1 MEYRKLTNEEIAAL
15 KEQMCIAEDWSTIE
29 VTSGFSTEYVR
40 YARFSGTV
48 RIGAFNKVFELAGG
62 IRKHSGLYDVT
73 LHNVTVGDDCC
84 IENVKNYIANYEIG
98 RNAPVDSVVS
108 LICREFRI
116 NETWLRTGEGP
127 MMHEMD
133 EDQEM
138 EDIIA
143 SLVFTNTDRAEGI
156 RAILRAYW
164 KLPEEA
170 KKAIDQLIDGMRR

>member
-1 MEYRKLTNEEIAAL
+1 M
-15 KEQMCIAEDWSTIE
+15 KE
-29 VTSGFSTEYVR
+29 
-40 YARFSGTV
+40 
-48 RIGAFNKVFELAGG
+48 RIVE
-62 IRKHSGLYDVT
+62 IRKHFGLTQQD
-73 LHNVTVGDDCC
+73 LADRIG
-84 IENVKNYIANYEIG
+84 VKRGAIANYEIG